1 MSFFGL
7 SGCKSFCETYSLVI
21 LALSKTNLEDSIG
34 SNNFYVNVNLAIF
47 QRGPVTQ
54 MYCQA
59 V

>member
-1 MSFFGL
+1 MSFFAL
-7 SGCKSFCETYSLVI
+7 SGCKSFRETYSLVI
-21 LALSKTNLEDSIG
+21 LAFSKTNLEGSIG
-34 SNNFYVNVNLAIF
+34 SNNFYVNVNLAMF

>member
-1 MSFFGL
+1 MSVFAL
-7 SGCKSFCETYSLVI
+7 SGCKSFRETYSLVI
-21 LALSKTNLEDSIG
+21 LALSKKHLEDSIG
-34 SNNFYVNVNLAIF
+34 SNIFYVNVNLVIF

>member
-1 MSFFGL
+1 MSFFAL

-34 SNNFYVNVNLAIF
+34 SNNFYVNVNLIF